1 MSKFNLKIKFQLQ
14 VCFIAIVIEIVIV
27 FYELSV
33 FVLNNFVTLYNK
45 FSHSVTQKNQQ
56 LKEMNIPHTSNPRI
70 VIIGGGFAGLALAKR
85 LKNKNVQVVLLDK
98 HNYHT
103 FQPLLYQVATGGLE
117 AGSIAYPIRKVI
129 QEYKD
134 FYFRLTSVKEIDT
147 KNQKIISEIG
157 DLHYDYLVIATGSKT
172 NYFGNKEIE
181 RNSMSMKTIPQSL
194 NIRSLIL
201 ENFEQ
206 AVLTKDEADRN
217 ALMNFVLVGAG
228 PTGVELAGALAEMK
242 RAILQKDYPDL
253 DISKMEINLIQS
265 GDRVLNTMSE
275 KSSVAAERFLL
286 DLGVKVWKNIRVT
299 NYDGRTISTNS
310 DLSIDSATVIWTAG
324 VQGALIHGLDAES
337 LVERVERIRVNQ
349 YNQVAGYNNIFAVG
363 DIASMETTNYPQ
375 GHPMMAQ
382 PAIQQGHLLGENLIK
397 LIANQPMKPFEY
409 NDKGSMATIGRNLA
423 VVDLPSYHFHGFFAW
438 IVWMMVHLLSLIGF
452 KNKAVVFMNWMYNYI
467 RFDREGRLIVRPY
480 KKRSFVTFTSDEV

>member
-1 MSKFNLKIKFQLQ
+1 
-14 VCFIAIVIEIVIV
+14 
-27 FYELSV
+27 
-33 FVLNNFVTLYNK
+33 
-45 FSHSVTQKNQQ
+45 
-56 LKEMNIPHTSNPRI
+56 MNIPASNKPRV
-70 VIIGGGFAGLALAKR
+70 VIIGGGFAGIALAKKLR
-85 LKNKNVQVVLLDK
+85 NKNVQVVLLDK

-129 QEYKD
+129 QEYDD

-147 KNQKIISEIG
+147 KEQKVISEIG

-206 AVLTKDEADRN
+206 AVLLKDETEKN
-217 ALMNFVLVGAG
+217 LLINFVLVGAG

-242 RAILQKDYPDL
+242 KAILQKDYPDL

-265 GDRVLNTMSE
+265 DDRVLNTMSE
-275 KSSVAAERFLL
+275 KSSVEAEKFLTA
-286 DLGVKVWKNIRVT
+286 LGVKVWKNIRVT
-299 NYDGRTISTNS
+299 NYDGRTVSTNT
-310 DLSIDSATVIWTAG
+310 DLAFETATVIWTAG
-324 VQGALIHGLDAES
+324 VQGAAIRGLDAKS
-337 LVERVERIRVNQ
+337 LVERVERIRVNEF
-349 YNQVAGYNNIFAVG
+349 NQVKGYDNIFAIG
-363 DIASMETTNYPQ
+363 DIASMETKEYPQ

-382 PAIQQGHLLGENLIK
+382 PAMQQGKLLGDNLVQ
-397 LIANQPMKPFEY
+397 LISGRIMKPFEY

-423 VVDLPSYHFHGFFAW
+423 VVDLPNYHFSGVFAW
-438 IVWMMVHLLSLIGF
+438 FVWMFVHLFSLIGF
-452 KNKAVVFMNWMYNYI
+452 KNKAVVFTNWVYNYI

-480 KKRSFVTFTSDEV
+480 KKRSFTTFTSDEI